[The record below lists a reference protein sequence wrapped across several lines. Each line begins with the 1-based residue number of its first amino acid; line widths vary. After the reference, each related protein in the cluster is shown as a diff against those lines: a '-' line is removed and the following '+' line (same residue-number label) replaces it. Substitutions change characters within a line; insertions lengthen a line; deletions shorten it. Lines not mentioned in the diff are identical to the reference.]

1 MMRSLRVSLTALVS
15 VLLLVLTACSG
26 IPVTGSVQQGSA
38 VVQADSG
45 VIEFIPAGPLEDGSI
60 EQILRGF
67 IEASS
72 SPVSD
77 YAIARQFLTPSFATR
92 WDANS
97 AVHVDSGLRT
107 ITQTNTTAAELGFT
121 LSATVDAQGR
131 YTQAAANDRVTYP
144 FSFELVNGQWR
155 ISSAPEGVVIDRF
168 TFDQVY
174 TSHPLYFFD
183 STQTLLVPDVRFF
196 PNGASSSTR
205 IMKALLVGPSPWLAE
220 GGAVVSAYPP
230 GTALVA
236 DSVPVTRGVAAV
248 DLNENALNTDSA
260 GIRKMKQ
267 QATASLQSVDN
278 ISSVNLLVNGTEQN
292 ALIADSVDAVMPPSV
307 DSRALVLT
315 SDQYGYISG
324 GSIEQSS
331 QLAPVMVAL
340 QPTAISVGFSG
351 QLAAV
356 LSTQGASFVRAN
368 AETVLADTRDGLIAP
383 SLDPFGYM
391 WSVPANDPT
400 EMLAISTN
408 GEQRAVTVPW
418 KNADEILS
426 VKVSR
431 DGARVIALVRE
442 GADYQLLASS
452 VVRGEKSVPL
462 SLGTPIELNLADGVP
477 VDVAWVDPTTV
488 ASLATSPDG
497 TSRVVAQMIG
507 GGFTLQSTLNA
518 ENPLSLSGANNVA
531 GLRVLTAGGTLLS
544 LRGGSLW
551 QAMFVGVKTQAVK
564 Q

>member
-1 MMRSLRVSLTALVS
+1 MKRTLRLSLLALVS
-15 VLLLVLTACSG
+15 TFTLVLTACTG
-26 IPVTGSVQQGSA
+26 IPVAGSVQRGSA
-38 VVQADSG
+38 VVEADSG
-45 VIEFIPAGPLEDGSI
+45 VIEFIPAGPVVDGTI

-77 YAIARQFLTPSFATR
+77 YAIARQFLTPGFATR

-97 AVHVDSGLRT
+97 GVHVDSGLRT
-107 ITQTNTTAAELGFT
+107 ITQTETSSAQLGFT

-131 YTQAAANDRVTYP
+131 YAQAPANERVTY
-144 FSFELVNGQWR
+144 SYTFEQVDGQWR
-155 ISSAPEGVVIDRF
+155 ISAAPDGVVIDRF

-248 DLNENALNTDSA
+248 DLNENALNTDPA

-278 ISSVNLLVNGTEQN
+278 ITSVDLLVNGTEQN
-292 ALIADSVDAVMPPSV
+292 ALIADTVDTVMPPSV

-315 SDQYGYISG
+315 TDHYGYISG
-324 GSIEQSS
+324 GNIEQSS

-340 QPTAISVGFSG
+340 QPSAISVGFSG

-356 LSTQGASFVRAN
+356 LSPQGASFVRAN
-368 AETVLADTRDGLIAP
+368 AETVLADSRAGLIAP

-391 WSVPANDPT
+391 WSVPANEPT
-400 EMLAISTN
+400 ELLAISTN

-418 KNADEILS
+418 KNVDEILS
-426 VKVSR
+426 LKVSR
-431 DGARVIALVRE
+431 DGARVVALVRE
-442 GADYQLLASS
+442 GTNYRLLASS
-452 VVRGEKSVPL
+452 IVRGEKSVPVTV
-462 SLGTPIELNLADGVP
+462 GVPIELSLAEGIP
-477 VDVAWVDPTTV
+477 VDIAWVDPTTV

-497 TSRVVAQMIG
+497 TSHVLAQMIG
-507 GGFTLQSTLNA
+507 GGYILQSSLS
-518 ENPLSLSGANNVA
+518 EEEPISLSGANNLA

>member
-1 MMRSLRVSLTALVS
+1 M
-15 VLLLVLTACSG
+15 
-26 IPVTGSVQQGSA
+26 
-38 VVQADSG
+38 
-45 VIEFIPAGPLEDGSI
+45 
-60 EQILRGF
+60 
-67 IEASS
+67 
-72 SPVSD
+72 
-77 YAIARQFLTPSFATR
+77 
-92 WDANS
+92 
-97 AVHVDSGLRT
+97 
-107 ITQTNTTAAELGFT
+107 
-121 LSATVDAQGR
+121 
-131 YTQAAANDRVTYP
+131 
-144 FSFELVNGQWR
+144 
-155 ISSAPEGVVIDRF
+155 
-168 TFDQVY
+168 
-174 TSHPLYFFD
+174 
-183 STQTLLVPDVRFF
+183 
-196 PNGASSSTR
+196 
-205 IMKALLVGPSPWLAE
+205 
-220 GGAVVSAYPP
+220 
-230 GTALVA
+230 
-236 DSVPVTRGVAAV
+236 

-278 ISSVNLLVNGTEQN
+278 ISSVTLLVNGTEQN

-315 SDQYGYISG
+315 TDHYGYISG

-340 QPTAISVGFSG
+340 QPSAISVGFSG

-356 LSTQGASFVRAN
+356 LSNQGTSFVRAN
-368 AETVLADTRDGLIAP
+368 AETVLADTRSGLIAP

-391 WSVPANDPT
+391 WSVPGNDPT
-400 EMLAISTN
+400 ALLAISTN
-408 GEQRAVTVPW
+408 GEQRPVTAPW
-418 KNADEILS
+418 KNTDEILS

-442 GADYQLLASS
+442 GTDYQLLASS

-462 SLGTPIELNLADGVP
+462 SLGTPIELSLAEGVP

-488 ASLATSPDG
+488 ASLATSSDG

-507 GGFTLQSTLNA
+507 GGFTLQSTLTA
-518 ENPLSLSGANNVA
+518 EEPVSLSGANNVA

>member
-1 MMRSLRVSLTALVS
+1 MRRTLRLSFLALVS
-15 VLLLVLTACSG
+15 SLLLFLTACTG
-26 IPVTGSVQQGSA
+26 IPVEGSVQQGSA

-45 VIEFIPAGPLEDGSI
+45 VIEFIPAGPLEDGTI

-67 IEASS
+67 IEAAS

-77 YAIARQFLTPSFATR
+77 YAIARQYLTPSFATR

-97 AVHVDSGLRT
+97 AVHVDSGLRS
-107 ITQTNTTAAELGFT
+107 ITQTDTTAAELEFT

-131 YTQAAANDRVTYP
+131 YAQAPANERVTYP
-144 FSFELVNGQWR
+144 FTFEEVEGQWR
-155 ISSAPEGVVIDRF
+155 ISSAPDGVVIDRF

-174 TSHPLYFFD
+174 ASHPLYFFD
-183 STQTLLVPDVRFF
+183 STQTLLVPDVRYF

-236 DSVPVTRGVAAV
+236 DSVPVTRGVASV

-278 ISSVNLLVNGTEQN
+278 ISSVDLLVNGTEQN
-292 ALIADSVDAVMPPSV
+292 ALIADTVDAVMPPSV

-315 SDQYGYISG
+315 SDRYGYISG
-324 GSIEQSS
+324 GNIEQSS
-331 QLAPVMVAL
+331 QLAQVMVAL

-356 LSTQGASFVRAN
+356 LSPQGASFVRAN
-368 AETVLADTRDGLIAP
+368 AETVLADAREGLIAP

-391 WSVPANDPT
+391 WSVPANDPIGL
-400 EMLAISTN
+400 LAVSTN
-408 GEQRAVTVPW
+408 GEQREVTVPW

-431 DGARVIALVRE
+431 DGARVVALVRD
-442 GADYQLLASS
+442 GAEYLLLASS
-452 VVRGEKSVPL
+452 VVRGEKSVPV
-462 SLGTPIELNLADGVP
+462 SVGAPIELSLAEGVP
-477 VDVAWVDPTTV
+477 VDIAWVDPTTV
-488 ASLATSPDG
+488 ASLASSAEG
-497 TSRVVAQMIG
+497 TSHVVAQMIG
-507 GGFTLQSTLNA
+507 GGYILQSALTA
-518 ENPLSLSGANNVA
+518 EEPISLSGANNVA

>member
-1 MMRSLRVSLTALVS
+1 MTRSLRLSLVALVS
-15 VLLLVLTACSG
+15 SLALVLTACTG
-26 IPVTGSVQQGSA
+26 IPVAGSVQQGSA

-45 VIEFIPAGPLEDGSI
+45 VIEFIPAGPLEDGTI

-77 YAIARQFLTPSFATR
+77 YAIARQFLTPGFAPR

-107 ITQTNTTAAELGFT
+107 ITPTNSATAELGFT

-131 YTQAAANDRVTYP
+131 YTQARANERVTYS
-144 FSFELVNGQWR
+144 FSFEEVNGQWR
-155 ISSAPEGVVIDRF
+155 ISSAPDGVVIDRF

-248 DLNENALNTDSA
+248 DLNENALNTDTA

-278 ISSVNLLVNGTEQN
+278 ISSVTLLVNGTEQN

-315 SDQYGYISG
+315 TDHYGYISG

-331 QLAPVMVAL
+331 QLAPVMV
-340 QPTAISVGFSG
+340 
-351 QLAAV
+351 
-356 LSTQGASFVRAN
+356 
-368 AETVLADTRDGLIAP
+368 
-383 SLDPFGYM
+383 
-391 WSVPANDPT
+391 
-400 EMLAISTN
+400 
-408 GEQRAVTVPW
+408 
-418 KNADEILS
+418 
-426 VKVSR
+426 
-431 DGARVIALVRE
+431 
-442 GADYQLLASS
+442 
-452 VVRGEKSVPL
+452 
-462 SLGTPIELNLADGVP
+462 
-477 VDVAWVDPTTV
+477 
-488 ASLATSPDG
+488 
-497 TSRVVAQMIG
+497 
-507 GGFTLQSTLNA
+507 
-518 ENPLSLSGANNVA
+518 
-531 GLRVLTAGGTLLS
+531 
-544 LRGGSLW
+544 
-551 QAMFVGVKTQAVK
+551 
-564 Q
+564 